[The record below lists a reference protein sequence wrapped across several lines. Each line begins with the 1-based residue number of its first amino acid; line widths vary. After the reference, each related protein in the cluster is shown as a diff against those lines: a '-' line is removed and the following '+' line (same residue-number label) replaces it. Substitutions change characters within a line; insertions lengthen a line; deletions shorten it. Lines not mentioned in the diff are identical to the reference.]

1 MNGLRVYV
9 ATVSELPTLVEADLP
24 GMQTALALLRHTA
37 ASRVV
42 HLLRCVETREASGY
56 VSAVEAILAE
66 ATRTTLGLPELTE
79 LQAELM
85 GAPVR

>member
-24 GMQTALALLRHTA
+24 GTQTALALLRHTA

-42 HLLRCVETREASGY
+42 HMLRCVETREASGY

-66 ATRTTLGLPELTE
+66 ARTTLGLPELTE